1 MAHEQYLVGVKRLE
15 LPAPW
20 SQTTCATKLRYT
32 PTPQC
37 LYELATTQI
46 YYIQSYLSRNFSYI
60 FGYFL
65 ATLNISPKQNV
76 VAYSLISNLSPLK
89 RSAIVAVAFSSLDQE
104 ETSSSSFLTAL
115 TLFTGAEVALAVSNF
130 LAFFFALFSFA
141 S

>member
-1 MAHEQYLVGVKRLE
+1 MNLRL
-15 LPAPW
+15 L
-20 SQTTCATKLRYT
+20 KYT
-32 PTPQC
+32 
-37 LYELATTQI
+37 I
-46 YYIQSYLSRNFSYI
+46 YRVICQRNFSYI

-130 LAFFFALFSFA
+130 LAFFFALFSFRFLISLFA
-141 S
+141 YNFFNLFFFFCDKSLDGSVILLSSNLII